1 LSDPTTTAK
10 KALSAVDLTLSAIG
24 LLKSFALIFGVV
36 FIQWARARQKLAE
49 NKTAVA
55 ETDLKVTLAAAEI
68 QRKADAKDPDA
79 IISDFLGGK

>member
-1 LSDPTTTAK
+1 MSDPTTTAK

-36 FIQWARARQKLAE
+36 FIEWARARQKLAE

-55 ETDLKVTLAAAEI
+55 ETDLKVTLAATEI